1 LYEFAVFIT
10 SFFEGFYMFKVLV
23 RRWRVVTD
31 KMARVDGRSSFYVY
45 NELMPAYFGLDIGTS
60 SLKLAHVEG
69 KKVHSLGLANNTQA
83 KNVMEMN
90 NAEKIALV
98 ELVKHLVKDSGVKPH
113 QVVASIAEPL
123 VFSRVMKFPVMS
135 SPELATAIKWELDQT
150 VPFPPAEIEVSW
162 VIMQKPQRAT
172 GEEQISVYVV
182 ATPNKVSETYTNI
195 LELAGLEPI
204 RLENEIPALSRAFA
218 PSLTDQS
225 PGLVMNMGAS
235 GTTMIVGGREI
246 IYNNYYVPVGGNA
259 LTKFIAD
266 SFNLPL
272 DQAESYKRT
281 YGIAKDQLE
290 GRLYSVLKPII
301 DNIVGEAKK
310 LIVSFQNDNKGT
322 TVGRI
327 VITGGGSYLNGILP
341 YMTESFP
348 NTEVI
353 IGDVFTGMS
362 VPEKYRGLGPV
373 FDLACGLSS

>member
-1 LYEFAVFIT
+1 
-10 SFFEGFYMFKVLV
+10 
-23 RRWRVVTD
+23 
-31 KMARVDGRSSFYVY
+31 
-45 NELMPAYFGLDIGTS
+45 MPAYFGIDIGTS
-60 SLKLAHVEG
+60 SLKLARVDG
-69 KKVHSLGLANNTQA
+69 KRVISLGLVNNTLK

-90 NAEKIALV
+90 NAEKIQLV
-98 ELVKHLVKDSGVKPH
+98 DIVKQLIKESGVKGH

-150 VPFPPAEIEVSW
+150 VPFPPSEIEVSW
-162 VIMQKPQRAT
+162 VVMQKPQKTT
-172 GEEQISVYVV
+172 GEEKISVYVV
-182 ATPNKVSETYTNI
+182 ATPSKVSETYTNI
-195 LELAGLEPI
+195 LELAGLEPV
-204 RLENEIPALSRAFA
+204 RLENEVPALSRAFA
-218 PSLTDQS
+218 ASFTEQA
-225 PGLVMNMGAS
+225 PGLVMNIGAT
-235 GTTMIVGGREI
+235 GTTMIIGGREL
-246 IYNNYYVPVGGNA
+246 IYGNYYIPVGGNA

-310 LIVSFQNDNKGT
+310 MIVSFQNDNKGI

-327 VITGGGSYLNGILP
+327 VLTGGGSYLNGILP

-353 IGDVFTGMS
+353 IGDVFSGLS
-362 VPEKYRGLGPV
+362 VPDKYRGLGQV
-373 FDLACGLSS
+373 FDLAFGLAS